1 MNCPKCKTE
10 INPKDTVCPK
20 CNLRLVFECPRC
32 KSEVRI
38 GSSSC
43 KKCGFVFVKFC
54 PECNSA
60 NYVSA
65 SHCRKCLYHFKEDEE
80 TIENIQTGVSKNKAE
95 EASVPVL
102 KNEKDRNKDSKK
114 DIKKAPQA
122 PSVPNAA
129 VRLNVYI
136 DFITLKNVFEKYK
149 DEEFKQKV
157 ILNIKTATKLAFNV
171 TPEFV
176 SENIVNFKIN
186 YSKKI
191 GFLEKVN
198 KFSEE
203 FSKFN
208 LILNETLGA
217 DISFKFAVTGDNEIK
232 PNTPVKQLNY
242 GIEKD
247 IITSEGAYKILSD
260 EIPLI
265 KISPESYKM
274 VFLDQKPEFT
284 QSKSVKEDV
293 ALELI
298 YDTLLDPANEIR
310 GISLNAPRGAGKS
323 FLIEKLYKKL
333 EDTNILVLRGQCSAL
348 TQITPLGLFQDILL
362 SLFNLSFV
370 PSKYEKRVKE
380 LRNVLEKNL
389 SFMAEKEGPNSTL
402 APEKIEVLINLVYP
416 VGEDFYENIL
426 ANKQKTFSDIKDILE
441 ALRGESKLCII
452 IDDFDLI
459 DETSFEFLKYL
470 TNKDFFNK
478 DARFLLSYR
487 NQHSLNMYINS
498 EKLPKNACLNIN
510 LASNEIDDIKEYIK
524 LRLGSFEVLPE
535 KISNQIILNSQG
547 NFAYIEQVIEHLLET
562 KKVYLKGRE
571 FAYDRK
577 EENYFVPQ
585 SLGDILDIRLNFLKE
600 LNFSYYSF
608 LSIASLLGGKFT
620 KNILQTVFELSDD
633 NFIKIASFLEKSG
646 YIIKKTENIYRFK
659 NTLIWTHIYSGA
671 KNNED
676 LKPYSAKLLNET
688 CQRTI
693 SSPAIRALLAQTI
706 GDKALAFDLWTSNLK
721 LASYIGDI
729 AFYTMCQ
736 KQSLAN
742 LEEMKHPNAF
752 YIKNNIFER
761 LGKLT
766 YSKNPKEAV
775 DYLSSALV
783 NAKNRDEE
791 EKVIELSG
799 YLIHSLKAVQNFPAI
814 IETTDTI
821 LQYFDKPKHS
831 LQRALIKTRKAEALL
846 YTGNYEEVNTIVNS
860 EINPPLQEWLRRP
873 KKNDFVNLREVY
885 NSWIKANIILIEALA
900 TQGNPAVFELIDAV
914 EKEVFKD
921 NKKAKIALSA
931 KIIVSLKLATAFSY
945 TVKGYLGLSDEI
957 LQSIVKDFS
966 YAIDDSKLVSK
977 WNTINIFNKILK
989 CEYEDKIKDE
999 MFEAV
1004 TFANN
1009 CGDNYSKNLIKTL
1022 LSYVI
1027 LEEGNPL
1034 KALEICAEEMTW
1046 FSKEKIALGALI
1058 SWYISAKATM
1068 ITNGADKAIE
1078 ICEKAI
1084 NISESSKINTVF
1096 FKVMFQTLMARAYLN
1111 KGELDNAKTYSEL
1124 AFQDAN
1130 LNELAFLQMIIYKL
1144 RADIMQDSITSIEQ
1158 SRKLE
1163 VAQNTIKTYE
1173 KALNMA
1179 QSLNL
1184 GRHHYVIQKE
1194 LTSFKAYCQLKRI
1207 M

>member
-1 MNCPKCKTE
+1 MNCPKCKHE
-10 INPKDTVCPK
+10 LNQKDTVCPNCK
-20 CNLRLVFECPRC
+20 LRLVFECPRC
-32 KSEVRI
+32 KSEIKI

-54 PECNSA
+54 PECGSA
-60 NYVSA
+60 NYVS
-65 SHCRKCLYHFKEDEE
+65 STHCRKCFHQFHEEDAAPNSTPKEAPAETKKEE
-80 TIENIQTGVSKNKAE
+80 RKE
-95 EASVPVL
+95 
-102 KNEKDRNKDSKK
+102 
-114 DIKKAPQA
+114 IKKEKEQKMQIQPQTL
-122 PSVPNAA
+122 
-129 VRLNVYI
+129 RLSVYI

-157 ILNIKTATKLAFNV
+157 ILNIKTAIKLAFNV
-171 TPEFV
+171 APDFIKED
-176 SENIVNFKIN
+176 IVNFKIN

-198 KFSEE
+198 KFIEE

-217 DISFKFAVTGDNEIK
+217 DISFKFAVLGENEIK
-232 PNTPVKQLNY
+232 ANMPVKQLQY

-247 IITSEGAYKILSD
+247 IITSEGAYKILSE

-265 KISPESYKM
+265 KISPDSYKM

-284 QSKSVKEDV
+284 QSKSVKEAV

-298 YDTLLDPANEIR
+298 FDTINDPASEIK
-310 GISLNAPRGAGKS
+310 GISLNAPRGTGKS
-323 FLIEKLYKKL
+323 FLLEKLYKKL
-333 EDTNILVLRGQCSAL
+333 EDTNILVLKGHCSAL
-348 TQITPLGLFQDILL
+348 TQITPLGLVQDVLL

-370 PSKYEKRVKE
+370 PSKYEKRVQE
-380 LRNVLEKNL
+380 LRNVLQKNL
-389 SFMAEKEGPNSTL
+389 SFAGSKDAQGGAIGSEI
-402 APEKIEVLINLVYP
+402 IETLINLVYP

-426 ANKQKTFSDIKDILE
+426 ANKQKTFSHLKDVLE
-441 ALRGESKLCII
+441 ALRGESKLILI

-470 TNKDFFNK
+470 TNKDFFTNSAK
-478 DARFLLSYR
+478 FLLSYR
-487 NQHSLNMYINS
+487 NQHALNMYINS
-498 EKLPKNACLNIN
+498 DKLPKSACLNIN
-510 LASNEIDDIKEYIK
+510 LAANEIEDIKEYIK
-524 LRLGSFEVLPE
+524 LRFGSFEILPE

-547 NFAYIEQVIEHLLET
+547 NFAYIEQVCEHFFET
-562 KKVYLKGRE
+562 KKVYLRGKE
-571 FAYDRK
+571 FVYDIR

-585 SLGDILDIRLNFLKE
+585 TLNDILNDRLKYLQVSNYPYYCFLGV
-600 LNFSYYSF
+600 
-608 LSIASLLGGKFT
+608 ASLLGGKFT
-620 KNILQTVFELSDD
+620 KSILQTVFSLNDEEFL
-633 NFIKIASFLEKSG
+633 KAVSFLEKTG
-646 YIIKKTENIYRFK
+646 YITKKSENIFRFK
-659 NTLIWTHIYSGA
+659 NTLIWTHIYSEA
-671 KNNED
+671 KNDEK
-676 LKPYSAKLLNET
+676 LKQYSAKLLAET
-688 CQRTI
+688 CERTV

-706 GDKALAFDLWTSNLK
+706 QDKALAFDLWTSNLK
-721 LASYIGDI
+721 LASYIGDV

-775 DYLSSALV
+775 DYLSSALIH
-783 NAKNRDEE
+783 AKNRDEE
-791 EKVIELSG
+791 ERVIELSG
-799 YLIHSLKAVQNFPAI
+799 YLIHSLKLNQNYPAI
-814 IETTDTI
+814 IETVDTV
-821 LQYFDKPKHS
+821 LQYFDKPKLT
-831 LQRALIKTRKAEALL
+831 LQKALIKTRKAEALL
-846 YTGNYEEVNTIVNS
+846 YTGNYEEVSTIVNT
-860 EINPPLQEWLRRP
+860 EINPPLQEWLKHP
-873 KKNDFVNLREVY
+873 KKNEFSTLREVY

-900 TQGNPAVFELIDAV
+900 LQGNPAVFELIDAV

-921 NKKAKIALSA
+921 KKKEKIVLNT
-931 KIIVSLKLATAFSY
+931 KIIVNLKLATAYAY
-945 TVKGYLGLSDEI
+945 TIKGYISLSDEI

-977 WNTINIFNKILK
+977 WNTIDIFNKILK
-989 CEYEDKIKDE
+989 GEYEEKIKDE

-1009 CGDNYSKNLIKTL
+1009 CGDNYSKNIIKTL
-1022 LSYVI
+1022 LAYVI
-1027 LEEGNPL
+1027 LEEGNAL

-1046 FSKEKIALGALI
+1046 FSNEKMAIGALL

-1068 ITNGADKAIE
+1068 ATNGADKAIE

-1084 NISESSKINTVF
+1084 NICESVKINSVF
-1096 FKVMFQTLMARAYLN
+1096 FKVLFQSLMARAYLN

-1124 AFQDAN
+1124 AYQDAN
-1130 LNELAFLQMIIYKL
+1130 INELAFLQMLLYKL
-1144 RADIMQDSITSIEQ
+1144 RANVMQDSITTIDA

-1163 VAQNTIKTYE
+1163 VANNTIKTYE

-1179 QSLNL
+1179 GTLNL
-1184 GRHHYVIQKE
+1184 NKHHYVIQKE

>member
-10 INPKDTVCPK
+10 VNPKDTVCPNCK
-20 CNLRLVFECPRC
+20 LRLVFECPRC
-32 KSEVRI
+32 KSQIKI

-60 NYVSA
+60 NYVS
-65 SHCRKCLYHFKEDEE
+65 STHCRKCFHHFKEDEE
-80 TIENIQTGVSKNKAE
+80 TLENIQQNTQTQNVQPKEDTNKAD
-95 EASVPVL
+95 L
-102 KNEKDRNKDSKK
+102 KK
-114 DIKKAPQA
+114 DTEAKAITA
-122 PSVPNAA
+122 PLP
-129 VRLNVYI
+129 RLNVYI
-136 DFITLKNVFEKYK
+136 DFITLKNVFDKYK

-157 ILNIKTATKLAFNV
+157 VLNIKTATKLAFNV
-171 TPEFV
+171 TPDFIKED
-176 SENIVNFKIN
+176 IVNFKIN

-217 DISFKFAVTGDNEIK
+217 DISFKFAVQQEGETKTTNHSASLK
-232 PNTPVKQLNY
+232 YPVKQLEY

-298 YDTLLDPANEIR
+298 YDTINDSSSEIK

-323 FLIEKLYKKL
+323 FLLEKLYKKL
-333 EDTNILVLRGQCSAL
+333 EDTNILVLKGHCSAL
-348 TQITPLGLFQDILL
+348 TQITPFGLFQDILL

-370 PSKYEKRVKE
+370 PSKYEKRVNE
-380 LRNVLEKNL
+380 LRNILQKNL
-389 SFMAEKEGPNSTL
+389 SFMNGKNGQNNEFNPS
-402 APEKIEVLINLVYP
+402 KIETLINLVYP

-426 ANKQKTFSDIKDILE
+426 TNKQKTFSQIKDVLE
-441 ALRGESKLCII
+441 ALAGESRLVIVV
-452 IDDFDLI
+452 DDFDLI
-459 DETSFEFLKYL
+459 DETSFEFIKYL
-470 TNKDFFNK
+470 ANKDFFTQGTK
-478 DARFLLSYR
+478 FLLTYR
-487 NQHSLNMYINS
+487 NQHALNMYINS
-498 EKLPKNACLNIN
+498 DKLPKNATLNIN
-510 LASNEIDDIKEYIK
+510 LAANEIEDIKEYLK
-524 LRLGSFEVLPE
+524 LRFGSFEVLPE
-535 KISNQIILNSQG
+535 KVSNQIILNSQG
-547 NFAYIEQVIEHLLET
+547 NFAYIEQVTEHLFET
-562 KKVYLKGRE
+562 KRVYLKGKE
-571 FAYDRK
+571 FAYNIK

-585 SLGDILDIRLNFLKE
+585 TLGEILDARLKFLKE
-600 LNFSYYSF
+600 TNFSHYA
-608 LSIASLLGGKFT
+608 LLGTASLLGGKFT
-620 KNILQTVFELSDD
+620 KSILQTVFELSDD
-633 NFIKIASFLEKSG
+633 NFAKTVSSLEKTG
-646 YIIKKTENIYRFK
+646 YFIKKSENIYRFK
-659 NTLIWTHIYSGA
+659 NTLIWTHIYSEA
-671 KNNED
+671 KNSES
-676 LKPYSAKLLNET
+676 LKPYAAKLLNET
-688 CQRTI
+688 CERTI

-706 GDKALAFDLWTSNLK
+706 GDKSLAFDLWTANLK
-721 LASYIGDI
+721 LASFIGDV

-766 YSKNPKEAV
+766 YNKNPKEAV
-775 DYLSSALV
+775 DYLSSALI

-799 YLIHSLKAVQNFPAI
+799 YLIHSLKMVQNFPAI
-814 IETTDTI
+814 IETVDTV
-821 LQYFDKPKHS
+821 LQYYDKPKFA

-846 YTGNYEEVNTIVNS
+846 YTGNFEEVNTIVNT
-860 EINPPLQEWLRRP
+860 EINPPLQDWLKHP
-873 KKNDFVNLREVY
+873 KKNEFSNIREIY
-885 NSWIKANIILIEALA
+885 SSWIKANIILIEALA
-900 TQGNPAVFELIDAV
+900 EQGNPAVFELIDAV
-914 EKEVFKD
+914 EKEVFKE
-921 NKKAKIALSA
+921 KKKEKVILEP
-931 KIIVSLKLATAFSY
+931 KIIVNLKLATAFAY
-945 TVKGYLGLSDEI
+945 TIKGYLSLSDEI

-977 WNTINIFNKILK
+977 WNTIDIFNKILRNDFD
-989 CEYEDKIKDE
+989 EKIRDE
-999 MFEAV
+999 LFEAV

-1009 CGDNYSKNLIKTL
+1009 CGDNYNKNIIKAVL
-1022 LSYVI
+1022 AYVI
-1027 LEEGNPL
+1027 LEEGNAL
-1034 KALEICAEEMTW
+1034 KSLEICAEEMTW

-1068 ITNGADKAIE
+1068 ATNGADKAIE

-1084 NISESSKINTVF
+1084 KICESTKINTVY
-1096 FKVMFQTLMARAYLN
+1096 FKILFQSLMARAYLN

-1130 LNELAFLQMIIYKL
+1130 INELIFLQMILYKL
-1144 RADIMQDSITSIEQ
+1144 RANIMQDSITTIDS
-1158 SRKLE
+1158 SRKLD

-1173 KALNMA
+1173 KALNIA
-1179 QSLNL
+1179 TNLNL
-1184 GRHHYVIQKE
+1184 TRHHYIIQKE

>member
-1 MNCPKCKTE
+1 MNCPKCKHE
-10 INPKDTVCPK
+10 VNQKDIICPNCK
-20 CNLRLVFECPRC
+20 LRLVFECPRC
-32 KSEVRI
+32 KSEIKI

-54 PECNSA
+54 PECGSA
-60 NYVSA
+60 NYVS
-65 SHCRKCLYHFKEDEE
+65 STHCRKCFHQFHEEDIPESTQIEQKTEQPKKQEIKE
-80 TIENIQTGVSKNKAE
+80 
-95 EASVPVL
+95 
-102 KNEKDRNKDSKK
+102 
-114 DIKKAPQA
+114 IKKEQKPQ
-122 PSVPNAA
+122 PQPQSLRLSVY
-129 VRLNVYI
+129 V

-157 ILNIKTATKLAFNV
+157 ILNIKTAIKLAFNI
-171 TPEFV
+171 TPDFIQED
-176 SENIVNFKIN
+176 IINFKIN

-191 GFLEKVN
+191 SFLEKIN
-198 KFSEE
+198 KFIEE

-217 DISFKFAVTGDNEIK
+217 DISFKFAVLGENEIK
-232 PNTPVKQLNY
+232 PNTPVKQLQY

-265 KISPESYKM
+265 KISPDSYKM

-284 QSKSVKEDV
+284 QSKSVKEAV

-298 YDTLLDPANEIR
+298 YDTINDPSSEIK

-323 FLIEKLYKKL
+323 FLLEKLYKKL
-333 EDTNILVLRGQCSAL
+333 EDTNIIVLKGHCSAL
-348 TQITPLGLFQDILL
+348 SQITPLGLVQDVLL

-370 PSKYEKRVKE
+370 PSKYEKRVQE
-380 LRNVLEKNL
+380 LRNVLQKNL
-389 SFMAEKEGPNSTL
+389 SFASSKDTQNGVFN
-402 APEKIEVLINLVYP
+402 PEKIETLINLVYP

-426 ANKQKTFSDIKDILE
+426 ANKQRTFSHLKDVLE
-441 ALRGESKLCII
+441 ALRGESRLVLI

-470 TNKDFFNK
+470 TNKDFFAGNAK
-478 DARFLLSYR
+478 FLLCYR

-498 EKLPKNACLNIN
+498 DKLPKSACLNIN
-510 LASNEIDDIKEYIK
+510 LAANEIEDIKEYIK
-524 LRLGSFEVLPE
+524 LRFGAFEILPE
-535 KISNQIILNSQG
+535 KVSNQIILNSQG
-547 NFAYIEQVIEHLLET
+547 NFAYIEQVCEHFLET
-562 KKVYLKGRE
+562 KKVYLKDKQR
-571 FAYDRK
+571 FTYDIR

-585 SLGDILDIRLNFLKE
+585 TLNDILDSRLKYLQAVNYPYYCFLGT
-600 LNFSYYSF
+600 
-608 LSIASLLGGKFT
+608 ASLLGGKFT
-620 KNILQTVFELSDD
+620 KSILQTVFELSDND
-633 NFIKIASFLEKSG
+633 FIKAVSFLEKSG
-646 YIIKKTENIYRFK
+646 YITKKSENIFK
-659 NTLIWTHIYSGA
+659 FRNTLIWTHIYSEA
-671 KNNED
+671 KNDER
-676 LKPYSAKLLNET
+676 LKTYSAKLLAET
-688 CQRTI
+688 CERTV

-706 GDKALAFDLWTSNLK
+706 GDKALAFDLWTANLK
-721 LASYIGDI
+721 LASYIGDV

-766 YSKNPKEAV
+766 YAKNPKEAV
-775 DYLSSALV
+775 DYLSSALIH
-783 NAKNRDEE
+783 AKNRDEE
-791 EKVIELSG
+791 ERVIELSG
-799 YLIHSLKAVQNFPAI
+799 YLIHSLKLNQNFPAI
-814 IETTDTI
+814 IETADTV
-821 LQYFDKPKHS
+821 LQYFDKPKFA

-846 YTGNYEEVNTIVNS
+846 YTGNYEEVSAIVNS
-860 EINPPLQEWLRRP
+860 EINPVLQDWLKHP
-873 KKNDFVNLREVY
+873 KKNEFSTLREIY
-885 NSWIKANIILIEALA
+885 NSWIKSNIILIEALA
-900 TQGNPAVFELIDAV
+900 LQGNPAVFELIDAV

-921 NKKAKIALSA
+921 KKKEKIVLNT
-931 KIIVSLKLATAFSY
+931 KIIVNLKLATAYAY
-945 TVKGYLGLSDEI
+945 TIKGYISLSDEI

-977 WNTINIFNKILK
+977 WNSIDIFNKILK
-989 CEYEDKIKDE
+989 GEYEEKIKDE

-1004 TFANN
+1004 AFANN

-1022 LSYVI
+1022 LAYVI
-1027 LEEGNPL
+1027 LEEGNAL
-1034 KALEICAEEMTW
+1034 KALEICADEMTW
-1046 FSKEKIALGALI
+1046 FSKEKIALGALL
-1058 SWYISAKATM
+1058 SWYISAKATL

-1084 NISESSKINTVF
+1084 NICESVKINSVF
-1096 FKVMFQTLMARAYLN
+1096 FKVLFQSLMARAYLN

-1124 AFQDAN
+1124 AYQDAN
-1130 LNELAFLQMIIYKL
+1130 INELAFLQMLLYKL
-1144 RADIMQDSITSIEQ
+1144 RANVMQDSIAAIDP

-1163 VAQNTIKTYE
+1163 VANNTIKTYE

-1179 QSLNL
+1179 STLNL
-1184 GRHHYVIQKE
+1184 NKHHYVIQKE

>member
-1 MNCPKCKTE
+1 MNCPKCKVQ
-10 INPKDTVCPK
+10 INPKDTICPN
-20 CNLRLVFECPRC
+20 CRLRLVFECPRC
-32 KSEVRI
+32 KNQIKI

-54 PECNSA
+54 PECNCA
-60 NYVSA
+60 NYVS
-65 SHCRKCLYHFKEDEE
+65 STHCRKCFYHFKEDEE
-80 TIENIQTGVSKNKAE
+80 TLQNIQTS
-95 EASVPVL
+95 
-102 KNEKDRNKDSKK
+102 KNEKENKIE
-114 DIKKAPQA
+114 IKKEDKNTKAPAQQPA
-122 PSVPNAA
+122 S
-129 VRLNVYI
+129 RLSVYI
-136 DFITLKNVFEKYK
+136 DFLTLKNVFDKYK

-157 ILNIKTATKLAFNV
+157 TLNIKTAIKLAFNV
-171 TPEFV
+171 TPYFIKED
-176 SENIVNFKIN
+176 IVNFSIN

-198 KFSEE
+198 KFSHE

-217 DISFKFAVTGDNEIK
+217 DISFKFAVAAEGENK
-232 PNTPVKQLNY
+232 PNTLIKQLEY

-284 QSKSVKEDV
+284 QSKSIKENI

-298 YDTLLDPANEIR
+298 YDTLNDSSSEIK
-310 GISLNAPRGAGKS
+310 GISLNAPRGTGKS
-323 FLIEKLYKKL
+323 FLLEKLYKKL
-333 EDTNILVLRGQCSAL
+333 KDSSIMVLKGHCSAL
-348 TQITPLGLFQDILL
+348 TQITPLGLIQDIFL
-362 SLFNLSFV
+362 SLFNLSFI

-380 LRNVLEKNL
+380 LRNILQKNL
-389 SFMAEKEGPNSTL
+389 SFMQGKEVFS
-402 APEKIEVLINLVYP
+402 PEKIETLINLVYP
-416 VGEDFYENIL
+416 VGEDFYESIL
-426 ANKQKTFSDIKDILE
+426 INKHKTFKIIKDALE
-441 ALRGESKLCII
+441 ALRGESKLAII

-470 TNKDFFNK
+470 TNKDFFNQGAK
-478 DARFLLSYR
+478 FLLSYR
-487 NQHSLNMYINS
+487 NQHSLRMYINS

-510 LASNEIDDIKEYIK
+510 LAPNEIDDIKEYLK
-524 LRLGSFEVLPE
+524 LKFGASNLLPE
-535 KISNQIILNSQG
+535 KILNQIILNSQG
-547 NFAYIEQVIEHLLET
+547 NFAYIEQVAEHFLET
-562 KKVYLKGRE
+562 KKVYLKDKT
-571 FAYDRK
+571 FAFNIKD
-577 EENYFVPQ
+577 ENYFVPQ
-585 SLGDILDIRLNFLKE
+585 TLGEILDKRLDFLKNTN
-600 LNFSYYSF
+600 LSYYLF
-608 LSIASLLGGKFT
+608 LGTASMLGGRFT
-620 KNILQTVFELSDD
+620 KSILQTVFELSDE
-633 NFIKIASFLEKSG
+633 NFAKIVSHLEKTG
-646 YIIKKTENIYRFK
+646 YISKKSENIYRCK
-659 NTLIWTHIYSGA
+659 NTLIWTHMYSKA
-671 KNNED
+671 KNNNA
-676 LKPYSAKLLNET
+676 LKPYSAKLLNEA

-706 GDKALAFDLWTSNLK
+706 EDKSLAFDLWTSNLK
-721 LASYIGDI
+721 LASYIGDA

-752 YIKNNIFER
+752 YVKNNIFER

-766 YSKNPKEAV
+766 YAKNPKEAV
-775 DYLSSALV
+775 DYLTSALI
-783 NAKNRDEE
+783 NAKNRDEG

-799 YLIHSLKAVQNFPAI
+799 YLIHGLKEVQNFPAI
-814 IETTDTI
+814 IETADTV
-821 LQYFDKPKHS
+821 LKYFDKPKYG

-846 YTGNYEEVNTIVNS
+846 YAGNFEEVNTIVNS
-860 EINPPLQEWLRRP
+860 EINPALQEWLKHP
-873 KKNDFVNLREVY
+873 KRCEFVNAKEVY
-885 NSWIKANIILIEALA
+885 NSWIKANIFLIEALA
-900 TQGNPAVFELIDAV
+900 EQGNPAVFELIEAV
-914 EKEVFKD
+914 EKEVFKE
-921 NKKAKIALSA
+921 NKKDKKIILDA
-931 KIIVSLKLATAFSY
+931 KIIVNLKLATAYAY
-945 TVKGYLGLSDEI
+945 TIKGYLGLSDEI

-977 WNTINIFNKILK
+977 WNTIDIFNKILRNDFD
-989 CEYEDKIKDE
+989 EKIKDE

-1009 CGDNYSKNLIKTL
+1009 CSDNYSKNLIKAL
-1022 LSYVI
+1022 LAYVI

-1034 KALEICAEEMTW
+1034 KSLEICAEQMTW

-1068 ITNGADKAIE
+1068 AANGADKAIE

-1084 NISESSKINTVF
+1084 NICESTKINSIF
-1096 FKVMFQTLMARAYLN
+1096 FKVLFQALMAKAYLN

-1130 LNELAFLQMIIYKL
+1130 INELVFLQMILYKL
-1144 RADIMQDSITSIEQ
+1144 RANIMQDSIATIET

-1163 VAQNTIKTYE
+1163 VAENTIKTYE
-1173 KALNMA
+1173 KALNA
-1179 QSLNL
+1179 ANSLNL
-1184 GRHHYVIQKE
+1184 TKHHYVIQKE